1 MININKSTRKL
12 INNVKLPASLK
23 FNFIDEYPYEL
34 KKVQV
39 YSYMRVDQLAKS
51 ISNTETGWKLICI
64 FNAISNPLDIKDKE
78 FVYIPVDFNRAI
90 SWLMKKTI
98 KKG

>member
-34 KKVQV
+34 KKVEV
-39 YSYMRVDQLAKS
+39 HNYMRIDQLARQ
-51 ISNTETGWKLICI
+51 ISGDEAGWKLICI
-64 FNAISNPLDIKDKE
+64 FNSIINPLEIKDKDY
-78 FVYIPVDFNRAI
+78 VYIPADFNRAI
-90 SWLMKKTI
+90 NWLTQKI
-98 KKG
+98 